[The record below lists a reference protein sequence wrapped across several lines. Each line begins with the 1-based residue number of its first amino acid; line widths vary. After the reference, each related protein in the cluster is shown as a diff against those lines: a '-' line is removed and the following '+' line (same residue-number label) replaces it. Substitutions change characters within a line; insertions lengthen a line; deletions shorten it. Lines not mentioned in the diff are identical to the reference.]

1 MKKYFSYVAVA
12 LVALFTS
19 CSNDDI
25 TIETSYT
32 FNVNASTVISSFVE
46 VKPGELETFQDV
58 NEKLRIRI
66 LIYNDNGELVA
77 QDQGYFTNY
86 NTQLKTVKNLSS
98 GTYTVIGIS
107 DVVVLNGNSI
117 KTEFWHLS
125 GESKLSEMKI
135 EDGGML
141 GYEARILGI
150 AKNTLNIKANESS
163 SLSVDLKP
171 AGALIYSIIWNTG
184 YFSDVEKYW
193 LMANKSSEALSYDA
207 SGNYVITEKNDGSK
221 VYKIVGVTAGAENEN
236 TYYYN
241 YILPMSNLNL
251 YFECTDTDGDNHRFE
266 GLTGTTISLS
276 AGDEYACHLDLYNW
290 GDYYKKVTSESAFNY
305 PGPTSAPAKLSRK
318 EWTYVNKTAMI
329 PNEIFSK
336 LNRVLK
342 ASDIK

>member
-1 MKKYFSYVAVA
+1 MKKYISYVAVA

-25 TIETSYT
+25 TIETAYT
-32 FNVNASTVISSFVE
+32 FNVNASTVISSFVQAS
-46 VKPGELETFQDV
+46 PGELETFGES

-66 LIYNDNGELVA
+66 LIYNDNGELVT

-86 NTQLKTVKNLSS
+86 NTQLKTVKNLAS

-107 DVVVLNGNSI
+107 DVVILNGNSI

-150 AKNTLNIKANESS
+150 AKNTLNIKANESG

-171 AGALIYSIIWNTG
+171 AGALIYGVVWNAG
-184 YFSDVEKYW
+184 YFSDVESYW
-193 LMANKSSEALSYDA
+193 LYANKSSEALSFDA
-207 SGNYVITEKNDGSK
+207 LGNYVITEKNDGSTR
-221 VYKIVGVTAGAENEN
+221 YKIVGIDAEDGNR
-236 TYYYN
+236 YYYN

-251 YFECTDTDGDNHRFE
+251 YYKCIDTDGKEHGFE
-266 GLTGTTISLS
+266 GLKGTTISLN
-276 AGDEYACHLDLYNW
+276 AGDEYACHLDLYDW
-290 GDYYKKVTSESAFNY
+290 GEYYKKVTSKSAFDY

-318 EWTYVNKTAMI
+318 KWTNVDKTAKM
-329 PNEIFSK
+329 PKEIFSK
-336 LNRVLK
+336 LNHVLK